1 MYLEIYIRT
10 NVCIPLRK
18 GIKHLIKGGNP
29 LLNLYFYHEDF
40 CIGDANMG
48 LMGVSN
54 IWKQET
60 NICKG
65 YRKLY
70 METETGLQT
79 PCKHLNKP
87 LINICE
93 PLKFAMIILKEL
105 CICKAISKRNLHF
118 FFGWGWLNKKRAT
131 PK

>member
-29 LLNLYFYHEDF
+29 LLNLCFYHEDF
-40 CIGDANMG
+40 SLLDIYIC
-48 LMGVSN
+48 LETFFFVWKPQLN
-54 IWKQET
+54 IWKQ
-60 NICKG
+60 